1 MSIDKVNLK
10 ALAEETKG
18 WDKLTDAWV
27 CEDDV
32 DETDAD
38 LRDWVVGRIDEDGNP
53 YPVATVCTW
62 QYDAPGDAEKLAK
75 YYAAANPAAVLE
87 LIAENER
94 LERCEDDLSASV
106 KYWFE
111 ACKGAQFEAGVKH
124 ADEAASKYI
133 DEHWRPQRDQLKAE
147 VERLTAHIAEGMDH
161 KAVAIQGMARLTAE
175 NEQLR
180 AKLEKI
186 RDRPCSVHGA
196 TADSVIPNALDA
208 WGRPVPQ
215 HLPYDFSGNPGA
227 SATQYCNG
235 WNDAGGYWK
244 NHCIDLEQKL
254 AGISIDEKNG

>member
-1 MSIDKVNLK
+1 MTVDKVKLK
-10 ALAEETKG
+10 ALAEAATPG
-18 WDKLTDAWV
+18 PW
-27 CEDDV
+27 
-32 DETDAD
+32 
-38 LRDWVVGRIDEDGNP
+38 GSDGS
-53 YPVATVCTW
+53 YVCTARTEGGTTYVESW
-62 QYDAPGDAEKLAK
+62 RAVADSNQMENTKFIAE
-75 YYAAANPAAVLE
+75 ANPAAVLE

-106 KYWFE
+106 KYWFN

-124 ADEAASKYI
+124 ADEAAAKYI

-147 VERLTAHIAEGMDH
+147 
-161 KAVAIQGMARLTAE
+161 

-180 AKLEKI
+180 ARLEQI

-196 TADSVIPNALDA
+196 PDDAMIPNALDA

-254 AGISIDEKNG
+254 AGISSAEKNG